1 MDEGAKNKD
10 ANNNL
15 KPNSSEIGGNINLSK
30 QDQPPNAAI
39 AVLEES
45 KGGALAGAFFLL
57 SLIDDPIVIFS

>member
-15 KPNSSEIGGNINLSK
+15 KPNSSEIVGNINLSK
-30 QDQPPNAAI
+30 QDQPQNTAI
-39 AVLEES
+39 AVLEDF
-45 KGGALAGAFFLL
+45 KVGALAGAFFLL